1 MISAMVA
8 KILNHKAG
16 MSRKFAKPEQ
26 TPPNFFLIGSSAIEL
41 SESTNRSLIFYVS
54 LLVFKVS
61 GPLES
66 L

>member
-16 MSRKFAKPEQ
+16 TPRKFAKPEQ

-41 SESTNRSLIFYVS
+41 SESTNRSLIFMS
-54 LLVFKVS
+54 LS
-61 GPLES
+61 
-66 L
+66 